1 MRVVAS
7 TDVAAK
13 AELLVET
20 GRRCIVRAQADV
32 VESAVGGLHDAFHQL
47 PAHAHAAERGQ
58 DVQVPEPSDALIACI
73 GVNIEPADSDESSID
88 EGAEQDFSR
97 PVEPIRTRGPLV
109 GQPADQAQSK
119 PFTFRDELADRR
131 RREIVQRFDRDE
143 SDVAHS
149 PLRSC
154 PIMIR

>member
-1 MRVVAS
+1 MVMFSSIRRQ
-7 TDVAAK
+7 TIW
-13 AELLVET
+13 T
-20 GRRCIVRAQADV
+20 GGGGSGACV
-32 VESAVGGLHDAFHQL
+32 SALFVFSG
-47 PAHAHAAERGQ
+47 
-58 DVQVPEPSDALIACI
+58 CI

-97 PVEPIRTRGPLV
+97 PVEPIRTRGPLI
-109 GQPADQAQSK
+109 GQPADQTQSK